1 MNAFVPATLAIL
13 TASSAPTIELVH
25 QGHDH
30 VHAIG
35 TVNSIDAAGR
45 KVTLSHGPIPQVGWP
60 AMTMDFP
67 VAPGVDLKAITPGMH
82 VAFTLEK
89 GADGMFQVENLTPA
103 ADGK

>member
-1 MNAFVPATLAIL
+1 MNAFVPAALAIL
-13 TASSAPTIELVH
+13 TASSAPTIQLVH

-30 VHAIG
+30 IHATG
-35 TVNSIDAAGR
+35 TVNSIDVAGR
-45 KVTLSHGPIPQVGWP
+45 KVNLSHGPIPQVGWP
-60 AMTMDFP
+60 AMTMDFA

-89 GADGMFQVENLTPA
+89 GADGLFLVESLTPA